1 MSTST
6 ATAPVTVTR
15 KDAARPTHRAA
26 FDPGAILR
34 HALLLVF
41 AAVVLLP
48 LTWILASSFKSVPEL
63 YRVPTTLFPTEP
75 TLDGYRFVLTQVP
88 KLPLY
93 YENSLVVTI
102 VSVALAGAISCLA
115 GYAFARLEFPGRD
128 PIFWTLVVSLFL
140 PTSITSLIAVYDL
153 TSRLQLLDTWPG
165 LILPYTA
172 GHLIVS
178 TFIMR
183 SVYMSVPGELED
195 AARIDGC
202 GRLQVFARIMVPLG
216 ATGLAVT
223 TILNFISIWGE
234 YLIARTLTYE
244 QARTLPVQITLLQPN
259 TGEWHFNTVTAAYML
274 MFGPAFLVLVVLQ
287 RRFLRGVTEGALKF

>member
-1 MSTST
+1 MST
-6 ATAPVTVTR
+6 ATSPVTLPR
-15 KDAARPTHRAA
+15 KSVGVRVLHLPV
-26 FDPGAILR
+26 DPGLLFR
-34 HALLLVF
+34 HTLLMFFV
-41 AAVVLLP
+41 AVILLP

-63 YRVPTTLFPTEP
+63 YRVPTTLFPTQP
-75 TLDGYRFVLTQVP
+75 SIDSYRFVLTQVP
-88 KLPLY
+88 RLPLY
-93 YENSLVVTI
+93 YENSVAVTT
-102 VSVALAGAISCLA
+102 VSVVLAGAISCLA

-128 PIFWTLVVSLFL
+128 QIFWGLVVSLFL
-140 PTSITSLIAVYDL
+140 PTSITSLFAVYEL
-153 TSRLQLLDTWPG
+153 TSRLQLLDTWLG

-202 GRLQVFARIMVPLG
+202 GRLQVFARIMLPLG

-244 QARTLPVQITLLQPN
+244 QARTLPVQIALLQPN

-287 RRFLRGVTEGALKF
+287 RRFMRGLTEGALKF